1 MRLLLKLILLL
12 MFALPLAVLCVL
24 YLAIDR
30 NPTIDRA
37 AEITPANIERAKRV
51 FEQNDPRKLKSGARG
66 TIVIAQND
74 LDLAAN
80 YLAHRYGD
88 GSARVTLGENRVA
101 IKASLCRR
109 QLPIGLCIN
118 VDTALHENAPL
129 PRFEQLRVG
138 RLPVPG
144 FIADWLLMRTIVL
157 LFGQDTLDAGVQA
170 LKKFAVQ
177 KGRLAVTYEWQEKFK
192 EEIRNVLVPLELRE
206 RLRLYQRRL
215 SEVARGPTNSTIS
228 LADLL
233 APLFQLAKELSQAG
247 NPIEENR
254 AAIFVLTFYV
264 TGKQL
269 DAIIP
274 EAKKWPQPQPY
285 RVILSGR
292 EDTPKH
298 FMVSAALAAKAGG
311 PLADA
316 LGIYKELKDSRGGS
330 GFSFNDIAADRAGT
344 RFGEL
349 AANDQAS
356 ARILQNRLAAQVRE
370 KDIMPPA
377 EDLPE
382 NMQAAEFNRRFG
394 GVDAPEYKTMMVE
407 IERRIAALPFYR

>member
-12 MFALPLAVLCVL
+12 IVALPPAVLCAL

-51 FEQNDPRKLKSGARG
+51 FEQNDPRRLKSGARG
-66 TIVIAQND
+66 TIVITQND

-101 IKASLCRR
+101 INASLCRR

-118 VDTALHENAPL
+118 VDTALNEGAPL

-144 FIADWLLMRTIVL
+144 FIADWLLMRAIVL

-177 KGRLAVTYEWQEKFK
+177 KGRLAITYEWQEKFK
-192 EEIRNVLVPLELRE
+192 EDIRNVLVPLELRE

-215 SEVARGPTNSTIS
+215 SEVARGATNPTIS

-233 APLFQLAKELSQAG
+233 VPLFQLAKELSQAG

-274 EAKKWPQPQPY
+274 EANAWPQPRPY

-292 EDTPKH
+292 EDTSKH

-316 LGIYKELKDSRGGS
+316 LGIYKELTDSRGGS

-394 GVDAPEYKTMMVE
+394 GVDATEYKKMMAE

>member
-12 MFALPLAVLCVL
+12 IVALPLAVLCAL

-30 NPTIDRA
+30 SPTIDRA

-51 FEQNDPRKLKSGARG
+51 FEQNDPRQLKSGARG
-66 TIVIAQND
+66 TIVITQND

-101 IKASLCRR
+101 INASLCRR

-118 VDTALHENAPL
+118 VDTALHEDVPL

-157 LFGQDTLDAGVQA
+157 LFGQDALDAGVQA

-177 KGRLAVTYEWQEKFK
+177 KGRLAVTYEWREKFK
-192 EEIRNVLVPLELRE
+192 EEIRNALVPLELRD

-215 SEVARGPTNSTIS
+215 SEVAHGPTNPRIS

-274 EAKKWPQPQPY
+274 GAKKWPQPQPY

-311 PLADA
+311 PLSDA
-316 LGIYKELKDSRGGS
+316 VGLYKEIEDSRGGS

-356 ARILQNRLAAQVRE
+356 ARILQNRLTAQVRE

-382 NMQAAEFNRRFG
+382 NMQEAEFNRRFG
-394 GVDAPEYKTMMVE
+394 GIDAPEYKKMMAE

>member
-1 MRLLLKLILLL
+1 MRLLLKLILSL
-12 MFALPLAVLCVL
+12 MLALPLAVLYAL

-51 FEQNDPRKLKSGARG
+51 FEQNDPRRLKSGARG
-66 TIVIAQND
+66 TIVITQND

-88 GSARVTLGENRVA
+88 GSARVTLGENRFA
-101 IKASLCRR
+101 INASLCRR

-118 VDTALHENAPL
+118 VDTALYEDAPL

-157 LFGQDTLDAGVQA
+157 LFGQDALDAGVQA

-192 EEIRNVLVPLELRE
+192 EEIRNVLVPLELRD

-215 SEVARGPTNSTIS
+215 SEVAHGPTNATIS
-228 LADLL
+228 LTDLL

-298 FMVSAALAAKAGG
+298 FMVSAAVAAKAGG

-316 LGIYKELKDSRGGS
+316 LGIYKELTDSRGGS

-394 GVDAPEYKTMMVE
+394 GVDAPEYKKMMVE
-407 IERRIAALPFYR
+407 IERRVAALPFYR

>member
-1 MRLLLKLILLL
+1 MRLLPKLILLL
-12 MFALPLAVLCVL
+12 IGAPPLAVLSAL

-51 FEQNDPRKLKSGARG
+51 FEQNDPRRLKSGARG
-66 TIVIAQND
+66 TIVITQND

-101 IKASLCRR
+101 INASLCRR

-118 VDTALHENAPL
+118 VDTALHEGAPL

-144 FIADWLLMRTIVL
+144 PIADWLLMRTIVL

-192 EEIRNVLVPLELRE
+192 EEIRNVLVPLELRD
-206 RLRLYQRRL
+206 RLRRYQRRL
-215 SEVARGPTNSTIS
+215 SEVARGPTNATIS
-228 LADLL
+228 LTDLL

-274 EAKKWPQPQPY
+274 EAKAWPQPQPY

-298 FMVSAALAAKAGG
+298 FIVSAALAAKAGG

-316 LGIYKELKDSRGGS
+316 LGIYKELTDSQGGS

-394 GVDAPEYKTMMVE
+394 GVDTPEFKRMMAK
-407 IERRIAALPFYR
+407 IERRIAALPLYR

>member
-1 MRLLLKLILLL
+1 MRLLLKLILSL
-12 MFALPLAVLCVL
+12 MLALPLVVLCAL
-24 YLAIDR
+24 YLAIER
-30 NPTIDRA
+30 KPTIDRG

-51 FEQNDPRKLKSGARG
+51 FDQNDPRQLKSGARG
-66 TIVIAQND
+66 TIMITQND

-80 YLAHRYGD
+80 YLAHRYGN
-88 GSARVTLGENRVA
+88 GSARVTLGENRVV
-101 IKASLCRR
+101 INASLCRR

-118 VDTALHENAPL
+118 VDTALYEDAPL

-144 FIADWLLMRTIVL
+144 PIADWLLMRTIVL
-157 LFGQDTLDAGVQA
+157 LFGQDALDAGVGA

-192 EEIRNVLVPLELRE
+192 EEIRNVLVPLELRD

-215 SEVARGPTNSTIS
+215 SEVARGPTNPTIS
-228 LADLL
+228 LAGLL
-233 APLFQLAKELSQAG
+233 APLFQLAKELSHSG

-254 AAIFVLTFYV
+254 AAILVLTFYV
-264 TGKQL
+264 TGKPL

-274 EAKKWPQPQPY
+274 EAKKWPQPQPH

-292 EDTPKH
+292 EDTSKH
-298 FMVSAALAAKAGG
+298 FIVSAAFAAKTRG
-311 PLADA
+311 PLSGAVG
-316 LGIYKELKDSRGGS
+316 LYKEVEDSRGGS

-356 ARILQNRLAAQVRE
+356 ARFLQNRLAAQVHE

-394 GVDAPEYKTMMVE
+394 GVDAPEYKKVMAE
-407 IERRIAALPFYR
+407 IERRVAALPFYR

>member
-1 MRLLLKLILLL
+1 
-12 MFALPLAVLCVL
+12 
-24 YLAIDR
+24 
-30 NPTIDRA
+30 
-37 AEITPANIERAKRV
+37 
-51 FEQNDPRKLKSGARG
+51 
-66 TIVIAQND
+66 
-74 LDLAAN
+74 
-80 YLAHRYGD
+80 
-88 GSARVTLGENRVA
+88 
-101 IKASLCRR
+101 
-109 QLPIGLCIN
+109 
-118 VDTALHENAPL
+118 
-129 PRFEQLRVG
+129 
-138 RLPVPG
+138 
-144 FIADWLLMRTIVL
+144 
-157 LFGQDTLDAGVQA
+157 
-170 LKKFAVQ
+170 
-177 KGRLAVTYEWQEKFK
+177 
-192 EEIRNVLVPLELRE
+192 
-206 RLRLYQRRL
+206 
-215 SEVARGPTNSTIS
+215 
-228 LADLL
+228 
-233 APLFQLAKELSQAG
+233 LAKELSQAG

-316 LGIYKELKDSRGGS
+316 LGIYKELTDSRGGS

-349 AANDQAS
+349 AANDHAS
-356 ARILQNRLAAQVRE
+356 ARVLQHRLAAQVRE

-394 GVDAPEYKTMMVE
+394 GVDAPEYKKMIAE
-407 IERRIAALPFYR
+407 IERRVAALPFYR

>member
-118 VDTALHENAPL
+118 VDTALHEGAPL

-177 KGRLAVTYEWQEKFK
+177 KGRLAVSYEWQEKFK
-192 EEIRNVLVPLELRE
+192 EEIRNVLVPLELRD

-264 TGKQL
+264 AGKQF

-394 GVDAPEYKTMMVE
+394 GVDAPEYKKMMVE
-407 IERRIAALPFYR
+407 IERRVAALPFYR

>member
-12 MFALPLAVLCVL
+12 IVALPLAVLCAL

-30 NPTIDRA
+30 SPTIDRA

-51 FEQNDPRKLKSGARG
+51 FEQNDPRQLRSGARG
-66 TIVIAQND
+66 TIVITQND

-101 IKASLCRR
+101 INASLCRR

-118 VDTALHENAPL
+118 VDTALHEDAPL

-144 FIADWLLMRTIVL
+144 FIADCLLMRTIVL
-157 LFGQDTLDAGVQA
+157 LFGQDALDAGVQA

-192 EEIRNVLVPLELRE
+192 EEIRNVLVPLELRD

-215 SEVARGPTNSTIS
+215 SEVAHGSTNPRIS

-311 PLADA
+311 PLSDA
-316 LGIYKELKDSRGGS
+316 VGLYKEIEDSRGGS

-349 AANDQAS
+349 AANDHAS
-356 ARILQNRLAAQVRE
+356 ARVLQHRLAAQVRE

-394 GVDAPEYKTMMVE
+394 GVDAPEYKKMIAE
-407 IERRIAALPFYR
+407 IERRVAALPFYR

>member
-66 TIVIAQND
+66 MIVIAQND

-118 VDTALHENAPL
+118 VDTALHEGAPL

-177 KGRLAVTYEWQEKFK
+177 KGRLAVSYEWQEKFK
-192 EEIRNVLVPLELRE
+192 EEIRNVLVPLELRD

-298 FMVSAALAAKAGG
+298 FMVSAAVAAKAGG

-316 LGIYKELKDSRGGS
+316 LGIYKELADSRGGS

-382 NMQAAEFNRRFG
+382 NMQAAEFKRRFG
-394 GVDAPEYKTMMVE
+394 GVDAPEYKKMMVE

>member
-12 MFALPLAVLCVL
+12 IVALPLAVLCAL

-30 NPTIDRA
+30 SPTIDRA

-51 FEQNDPRKLKSGARG
+51 FEQNDPRQLKSGARG
-66 TIVIAQND
+66 TIVITQND

-101 IKASLCRR
+101 INASLCRR

-118 VDTALHENAPL
+118 VDTALHEDAPL
-129 PRFEQLRVG
+129 PRFDQLRVG

-144 FIADWLLMRTIVL
+144 FIADWLLTRTIVL
-157 LFGQDTLDAGVQA
+157 LFGQDALDAAVQA

-192 EEIRNVLVPLELRE
+192 EEIRNVLVPLDLRD
-206 RLRLYQRRL
+206 RLYQRRL

-247 NPIEENR
+247 DPIEENR

-274 EAKKWPQPQPY
+274 EAKKWPQPQPH

-311 PLADA
+311 PLSDA
-316 LGIYKELKDSRGGS
+316 VGLYKEIEDSRGGS

-356 ARILQNRLAAQVRE
+356 ARILHNRLAAQVRE

-382 NMQAAEFNRRFG
+382 NMPAAEFKRRFG
-394 GVDAPEYKTMMVE
+394 GVDAPEYKKMMAE
-407 IERRIAALPFYR
+407 IERRIAVLPFYR